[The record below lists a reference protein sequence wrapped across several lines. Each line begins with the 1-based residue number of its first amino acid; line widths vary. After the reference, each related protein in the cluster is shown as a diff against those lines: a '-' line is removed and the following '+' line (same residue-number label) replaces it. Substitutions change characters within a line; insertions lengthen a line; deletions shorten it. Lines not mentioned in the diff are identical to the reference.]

1 MDSRAVVDPME
12 TPAETIAIE
21 QAIFTSIP
29 SPMGNGYRIVAASPG
44 ITTAEKQ
51 GIIRRAPSHGSLCDT
66 SEAVAGLASYRLESG
81 RRCLMLSHNAG
92 LEHTARGGQRVH
104 THVLV
109 LDEALFR
116 RFQCDPLIVE
126 TEVRAEV
133 GQDPPCNPPARLDT
147 ISLPAESLH
156 SEPAAAYALN
166 VEDLDGLKSLLS
178 AVLNERRLLVLGA
191 PDPRAI
197 LRWMLDATPVAVRT
211 RLSMSYGLKFSPARK
226 FQLIFAGPERGEA
239 ARLAGDQDIDVLN
252 WDAPHSLVNSN
263 FAGWLSFVRRCW
275 ESERADELSHLVTQ
289 LTQECSAQELEL
301 VATLCMDIDQLA
313 QADPPLVEELIQKHS
328 QTTPTTPI
336 QTRLLDEFR
345 ETAETRQSSLVN
357 T

>member
-1 MDSRAVVDPME
+1 MDSRAVVEPLE
-12 TPAETIAIE
+12 TPAETLAIE

-51 GIIRRAPSHGSLCDT
+51 GIIRRAPSHGSLCDSSAAAT
-66 SEAVAGLASYRLESG
+66 GLASYRLESG
-81 RRCLMLSHNAG
+81 RRCLMLSRNAG

-126 TEVRAEV
+126 TEVRAVV
-133 GQDPPCNPPARLDT
+133 GQDLPRKPPAQLKA
-147 ISLPAESLH
+147 ISLRAESLH
-156 SEPAAAYALN
+156 SETTATY
-166 VEDLDGLKSLLS
+166 DLTAEEVDGLIALLS
-178 AVLNERRLLVLGA
+178 AALNERRLLVLGMS
-191 PDPRAI
+191 DPRAI
-197 LRWMLDATPVAVRT
+197 LRWMLAATPVAVRA

-226 FQLIFAGPERGEA
+226 FELIFAGAERGEA

-252 WDAPHSLVNSN
+252 WRAPTPPADSN
-263 FAGWLSFVRRCW
+263 FDVWLRFVRCCW
-275 ESERADELSHLVTQ
+275 ESGRADELSQLVTQ
-289 LTQECSAQELEL
+289 FTQECSAEELGL
-301 VATLCMDIDQLA
+301 VATLCMDIDQLM

-336 QTRLLDEFR
+336 QSRLLDEFR
-345 ETAETRQSSLVN
+345 ETAEMRQSSSVN
-357 T
+357 A